1 MTQAMTQSRTHA
13 MTRIPSLIART
24 IAAVALVACGTQ
36 TVRVAPVKVEPIHVT
51 VDVNLHDAGSG
62 NAQK

>member
-1 MTQAMTQSRTHA
+1 

-24 IAAVALVACGTQ
+24 LAAVALAACGAQ
-36 TVRVAPVKVEPIHVT
+36 TVRVEPVKVEPIHVT

-62 NAQK
+62 DAPRR